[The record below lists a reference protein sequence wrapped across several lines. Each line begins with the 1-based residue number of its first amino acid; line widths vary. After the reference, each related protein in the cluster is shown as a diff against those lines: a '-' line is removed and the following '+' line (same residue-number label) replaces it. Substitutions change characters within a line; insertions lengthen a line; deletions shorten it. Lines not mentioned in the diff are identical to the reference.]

1 MLKSVSSVANAIG
14 ALNYKGTWNAS
25 TNTPNLLTISADKG
39 DYYVVSVAGT
49 TLLDGISTWYVGDWA
64 VYNGSVWQ
72 RVEGGDDDPAP
83 SVRSNSTTGVM
94 EITGPAAGSTRVM
107 TIPDANFTVLATTDI
122 GVTVQAYDAD
132 TAKTDV
138 AQTFTASQRGTVTTD
153 NDGSFDMNA
162 TNNFICTPNAGFTLT
177 FTNITAGQSGNIV
190 LVNGSN
196 YAIAAA
202 ATTKVAATTLATI
215 SATGTYWLSYYSPDG
230 TNVYVANTA
239 ALA

>member
-25 TNTPNLLTISADKG
+25 TNTPNLSTISADKG

-162 TNNFICTPNAGFTLT
+162 TNNFICTPTAGFTLT

-202 ATTKVAATTLATI
+202 ASTKVAATTLATI